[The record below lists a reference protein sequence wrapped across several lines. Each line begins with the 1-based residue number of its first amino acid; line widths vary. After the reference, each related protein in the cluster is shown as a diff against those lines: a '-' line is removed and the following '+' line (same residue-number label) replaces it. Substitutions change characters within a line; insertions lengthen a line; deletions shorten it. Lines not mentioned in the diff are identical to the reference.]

1 MKKIIL
7 LGFVASVSV
16 LLVIWGPE
24 LRDLYLL
31 QKYFDASSHA
41 AEVDGGSW
49 PRLSDACIGCH
60 GFQGKSQNQKYPSLA
75 GQPAPYIATQLHNF
89 ASGVRSNPFMTPLA
103 ITLSDAEIKLLAD
116 YFAKQHPG
124 NNSTYSPDT
133 SLRDKGEKLVENGA
147 CRSCH
152 GGQLMGQGNFP
163 RLAGQ
168 GYDYLL
174 AQLDNFAAG
183 KRSEPTGVMKSIAGA
198 LSAEERKA
206 IASYLASFA
215 IESK

>member
-7 LGFVASVSV
+7 LGFIVSIAA
-16 LLVIWGPE
+16 LLIIWGPDV
-24 LRDLYLL
+24 RDLYLL

-41 AEVDGGSW
+41 AEVDGGPW

-75 GQPAPYIATQLHNF
+75 GQPAPYIAAQLKNF
-89 ASGVRSNPFMTPLA
+89 ASGVRSNPYMTPLA

-116 YFAKQHPG
+116 YFAKQHLAD
-124 NNSTYSPDT
+124 NSIYSPEP
-133 SLRDKGEKLVENGA
+133 SLREKGKELVEGGA
-147 CRSCH
+147 CSSCH
-152 GGQLMGQGNFP
+152 GGQLMGQDRFP

-174 AQLDNFAAG
+174 AQLDNFATG
-183 KRSEPTGVMKSIAGA
+183 TRSEPTGVMKSIA
-198 LSAEERKA
+198 SAASHEDRKA
-206 IASYLASFA
+206 IASYLASLA
-215 IESK
+215 TDSK